1 MNTLIVLDEMRLLR
15 ENLETDIEIVGFTDN
30 AQHHLCCMVVVLIFR
45 HTAQVLVLII
55 VQGIDKPYQVGIPVT
70 ILGHDVGIVH
80 IRQAVSLLVAL

>member
-1 MNTLIVLDEMRLLR
+1 MVIVLIL
-15 ENLETDIEIVGFTDN
+15 
-30 AQHHLCCMVVVLIFR
+30 R

-55 VQGIDKPYQVGIPVT
+55 VKGIDKPYQIGIPVT